1 MLCLY
6 VLAWNCSLKVRVM
19 PSCWFVLLRYWLRV
33 DGVTIRLRDTR
44 CFHAFGTSVVIREHS
59 YKEAPCPK
67 PEPISFPPSESAKTV
82 VVLNCCWLIDLCLLL
97 LVAAAAGIGSGLYAS
112 ATHDAT
118 ARGSYQRCAT
128 GYGCCWAGAVSTSK
142 NGTTI

>member
-1 MLCLY
+1 
-6 VLAWNCSLKVRVM
+6 M

-67 PEPISFPPSESAKTV
+67 PEPISFPPSESAETV
-82 VVLNCCWLIDLCLLL
+82 TVLHCYGLIDLRLLL
-97 LVAAAAGIGSGLYAS
+97 LVAAGADTSSGLYAP
-112 ATHDAT
+112 ATHDAP
-118 ARGSYQRCAT
+118 ARGSYQRCPI
-128 GYGCCWAGAVSTSK
+128 GYGYC
-142 NGTTI
+142 